1 MNFDIFLKFFLILVL
16 YDYFMCENSKEII
29 KNIRQNYRKLESI
42 ECPAFNNEKVY
53 FNHHGISHLI
63 YKDRIPRDL
72 KEIEKRYNFLLHV
85 PKILKTTKI
94 IDSEEKR
101 VKNNSIAYFWTI
113 KKKVSDTLYLRI
125 ILRRLN
131 NGVLHFFSVMSE

>member
-1 MNFDIFLKFFLILVL
+1 ML
-16 YDYFMCENSKEII
+16 ESSQEII
-29 KNIRQNYRKLESI
+29 KNIRQNYRKLGSI

-72 KEIEKRYNFLLHV
+72 KEIEKRYNLLLQV
-85 PKILKTTKI
+85 PKILKTIKSV
-94 IDSEEKR
+94 DDEEKR
-101 VKNNSIAYFWTI
+101 VKNNSTAYFWTI
-113 KKKVSDTLYLRI
+113 KHKVSDTLSIRI